1 MLVGPYESGVLVV
14 RATFGLLLSRDA
26 GRNWDWVCERAI
38 GYSGV
43 QDPTLGLMQGGT
55 ILAGLS
61 EGFAVS
67 DDSGCNWHFA
77 DADLSGSPV
86 IDLTVRRDRPN
97 SALAL
102 LWDAAPVGYRSRFVE
117 TEDTARSFVPYGNAI
132 DETVLVLT
140 LDVAAS
146 NPQRVY
152 ASGTRVVDGVRSA
165 SLFVSNDDAL
175 HWTEHA
181 LPFDPK
187 LEQGAYIAAVD
198 PNDAN
203 TLYVRTSSASVSR
216 LMVTR
221 DAGQSFE
228 VAYSGSLL
236 AFALSPDGRML
247 YFGGTDGLHAGPSN
261 TLEFEQRSSLRL
273 LCLAASGDT
282 LYACSDEHS
291 GFTVGAS
298 GDGGFSFS
306 PLLHLNSVR
315 GPLRCAAGA
324 SSEACVSDWPTL
336 SSTLGVPP
344 ATELD
349 GGPDGGSDAGSGNTP
364 KATKGSSS
372 CSFGASAGAERG
384 WGGRAALLLLVF
396 SLRCRS
402 RVRRHRPAR

>member
-1 MLVGPYESGVLVV
+1 MLVGPDESGVLIV
-14 RATFGLLLSRDA
+14 RTTFGLLLSRDA

-67 DDSGCNWHFA
+67 DDSGCNWHWA
-77 DADLSGSPV
+77 EADLNGSPV
-86 IDLTVRRDRPN
+86 VDLTVRRDRPS

-102 LWDAAPVGYRSRFVE
+102 LWDAAPGGYRSRLVGS
-117 TEDTARSFVPYGNAI
+117 EDTARSFVPYGNAI

-140 LDVAAS
+140 LDTAAS
-146 NPQRVY
+146 NPQRIY

-165 SLFVSNDDAL
+165 SLFVSNDDAQ
-175 HWTEHA
+175 HWTERA

-198 PNDAN
+198 PNDAD
-203 TLYVRTSSASVSR
+203 TVYVRTSSASVSR
-216 LMVTR
+216 LMITR

-236 AFALSPDGRML
+236 AFALSPDGRMV
-247 YFGGTDGLHAGPSN
+247 YFGGSDGLHAGPSS
-261 TLEFEQRSSLRL
+261 TLEFELRSSLRL
-273 LCLAASGDT
+273 LCLAASSDT

-291 GFTVGAS
+291 GFTVGGS
-298 GDGGFSFS
+298 RDGGFSFS

-315 GPLRCAAGA
+315 GPLHCAAGA
-324 SSEACVSDWPTL
+324 SSETCVSDWPAL
-336 SSTLGVPP
+336 QSTLGVPP

-349 GGPDGGSDAGSGNTP
+349 GGSDAGSGNTP
-364 KATKGSSS
+364 EATKASSS

-384 WGGRAALLLLVF
+384 WCRRAALPLLLLAF

-402 RVRRHRPAR
+402 RARRHRLAR